1 MTPPSDTGAGVRGST
16 GGTAAQAVPVP
27 RPGAFDR

>member
-1 MTPPSDTGAGVRGST
+1 MTPPSDTGTGVRGST
-16 GGTAAQAVPVP
+16 DGTAAQAAPAL